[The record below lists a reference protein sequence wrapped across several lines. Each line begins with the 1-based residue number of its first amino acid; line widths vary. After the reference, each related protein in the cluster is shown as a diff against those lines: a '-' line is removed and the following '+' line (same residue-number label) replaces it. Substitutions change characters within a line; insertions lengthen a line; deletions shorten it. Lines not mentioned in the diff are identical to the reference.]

1 MTTLRR
7 LLRRLAALVT
17 GTVPRAGDPD
27 LAAVRREQAE
37 IRARLAAL
45 EILSDWRGD
54 GRERQGGR

>member
-7 LLRRLAALVT
+7 LLRRLAALVV
-17 GTVPRAGDPD
+17 GTRPPPGDPD
-27 LAAVRREQAE
+27 LSAVRREQAE

-54 GRERQGGR
+54 GRVRQREG